1 MCDHP
6 LGIAVLL
13 EIEYKLLTLAWPDKH
28 SPPLTQNA
36 PFSLA
41 CTRSIPLP
49 SVPPS
54 SWLRTSNTNGQ
65 SEQTRLCVLSPGFC
79 VRRVFFALNHQL
91 VRVSCCSGFPSYRL
105 PTTQTRRWTRMSLAR
120 WRLLPR
126 CCLTSVQSG
135 MFLVSERKSKKP
147 KIKSWQH
154 AETAHAQ
161 PASSSLSRPTK
172 QNQRAASVPS
182 P

>member
-1 MCDHP
+1 MF
-6 LGIAVLL
+6 L

-28 SPPLTQNA
+28 SPPLAQNA

-105 PTTQTRRWTRMSLAR
+105 PTTQTRRWTQMSLAR

-135 MFLVSERKSKKP
+135 MFLVSERRSKKP
-147 KIKSWQH
+147 KNQKL
-154 AETAHAQ
+154 ATRRNGTC
-161 PASSSLSRPTK
+161 PASIIVLIEAYEAKPACG
-172 QNQRAASVPS
+172 QRTFTVVCIQHT
-182 P
+182 